1 METELAA
8 VSEYLKKI
16 EDEALPSPSRCEG
29 CLREANRMAGENSGL
44 WGEQN
49 VCVSHISVSSK
60 SLWHL
65 CALFVNTGFSM
76 KRNQKLETHPSFLEV
91 DVVGNFLKV
100 QATYSPLVLPSK
112 GLIGDLEVEFWELSP
127 SYAHAHRYAYK
138 PGRVRIHTYCG
149 MHLVHE
155 RSQAK
160 LADPCE

>member
-1 METELAA
+1 VETELAA
-8 VSEYLKKI
+8 VSEYLNKI

-29 CLREANRMAGENSGL
+29 CLREANRMGLVGENSGL
-44 WGEQN
+44 WREKN
-49 VCVSHISVSSK
+49 VCVSHVSVSSK

-112 GLIGDLEVEFWELSP
+112 GLIWGS
-127 SYAHAHRYAYK
+127 R
-138 PGRVRIHTYCG
+138 GRVFGTFSKLCSRHRLHGYAA
-149 MHLVHE
+149 LVAVF
-155 RSQAK
+155 RRTAFSGLVFAR
-160 LADPCE
+160 

>member
-8 VSEYLKKI
+8 VSECLKKI

-49 VCVSHISVSSK
+49 VCVSQISVSSK

-149 MHLVHE
+149 VH
-155 RSQAK
+155 
-160 LADPCE
+160 

>member
-1 METELAA
+1 VETELAA
-8 VSEYLKKI
+8 VSECLKKI

-149 MHLVHE
+149 VH
-155 RSQAK
+155 
-160 LADPCE
+160 